1 MKLLVCTDLDRTLLP
16 NGPQEE
22 SPEARPAFAALAGD
36 PRVRIA
42 YVTGRSIRLT
52 EEAIEEYRVPLPDI
66 LIADVGTT
74 ICSWGQGIWRHDAG
88 WETLLGRDWQQ
99 TDSGGLADLLRGL
112 PGLHIQEEDRMTR
125 FKLSYYAEADV
136 DQEHLTRF
144 IKAILAEQGIQASI
158 IWSHDEVADQEL
170 LDILPASAD
179 KYQALQFLRQQM
191 GYSLKEMLFSGDSG
205 NDLEVL
211 ASEIPAVLVA
221 NARQAV
227 AEQAQAMAAAAGNSA
242 GLYLAQGGF
251 QGMNGCYS
259 AGILEGVAHY
269 YPEIFQDA
277 R

>member
-191 GYSLKEMLFSGDSG
+191 GYSLKEMLF
-205 NDLEVL
+205 LETAATIWRCWPVR
-211 ASEIPAVLVA
+211 SRRSWWPMPGRRWQSRP
-221 NARQAV
+221 RQW
-227 AEQAQAMAAAAGNSA
+227 QQQ
-242 GLYLAQGGF
+242 L
-251 QGMNGCYS
+251 
-259 AGILEGVAHY
+259 GIQPGSTLPRVVFRA
-269 YPEIFQDA
+269 
-277 R
+277 

>member
-22 SPEARPAFAALAGD
+22 SPGARPAFAALAED
-36 PRVRIA
+36 PRVRIV
-42 YVTGRSIRLT
+42 YVTGRSVRLT
-52 EEAIEEYRVPLPDI
+52 EEAIAEYRVPIPDI

-74 ICSWGQGIWRHDAG
+74 ICSWSQGIWRRDAG
-88 WETLLGRDWQQ
+88 WDTLLGRDWHR
-99 TDSGGLADLLRGL
+99 TDSSSLADLLRGL

-125 FKLSYYAEADV
+125 FKLSYYVDAGADK
-136 DQEHLTRF
+136 EELSRSITSIF
-144 IKAILAEQGIQASI
+144 AEQDIRASL

-191 GYSLKEMLFSGDSG
+191 GYSLDEMQFSGDSG

-221 NARQAV
+221 NARPEV
-227 AEQAQAMAAAAGNSA
+227 AEKAEAMAAAAGNA
-242 GLYLAQGGF
+242 AKLYLACGGR

-259 AGILEGVAHY
+259 AGILEGIAHY
-269 YPEIFQDA
+269 YPAFFAE
-277 R
+277 